1 VRVFFAL
8 VVILVISKKMDP
20 GQTSYSELI
29 KAFYTGKI
37 SVKEEVELYH
47 AIQNDKKLKREFFEF
62 ERSYDFPMNQLTKE
76 NWKRILSKE
85 FRLSNQIRAGRIAY
99 IGLRY
104 AAIFLIGFI
113 SFWLL
118 QNVIPGRPEPSAKSY
133 CELVVPKGQKSQ
145 LNLPDGTTVWL
156 NSESR
161 LRYPADFLQGE
172 RWADL
177 SGEAFFDVAR
187 NTGKPF
193 VVKTTDFNIKVTGT
207 KFNVTAYKDFDRTEA
222 SLEEGKIELLS
233 SSGRTKIVELE
244 PNQKIIF
251 SKGGHEYSIVRSKPG
266 IESSW
271 KNNEFVFEDI
281 EFSEFAKRL
290 ERWYD
295 VEILFTDPELFKIR
309 YTGKFKN
316 KETIWQVLD
325 MIKLTTNIEYTLND
339 RKLIIKK
346 TGKIKGGK

>member
-1 VRVFFAL
+1 
-8 VVILVISKKMDP
+8 MDSE
-20 GQTSYSELI
+20 QTSYSDLI
-29 KAFYTGKI
+29 KAFYTGQI
-37 SVKEEVELYH
+37 SVKEEAELYR
-47 AIQNDKKLKREFFEF
+47 ALQNDKELKKEFFEF
-62 ERSYDFPMNQLTKE
+62 EENYDFPMNQLTKD
-76 NWKRILSKE
+76 NWNRLLLREFKLSDRRKT
-85 FRLSNQIRAGRIAY
+85 GRVIY

-118 QNVIPGRPEPSAKSY
+118 QNVIPGKPEPLAESY

-177 SGEAFFDVAR
+177 SGEAFFDVTR

-193 VVKTTDFNIKVTGT
+193 VVKTNDFNIKVTGT
-207 KFNVTAYKDFDRTEA
+207 KFNVMAYEDFDRTEA

-233 SSGRTKIVELE
+233 TSGKVKIAELE

-251 SKGGHEYSIVRSKPG
+251 SKEKHEYAIVPSKPE

-271 KNNEFVFEDI
+271 KNNEFVFENI
-281 EFSEFAKRL
+281 EFSEFARRL

-295 VEILFTDPELFKIR
+295 VEILFADQELSKIR
-309 YTGKFKN
+309 YTGSFKN

-325 MIKLTTNIEYTLND
+325 IIKLTTKIEYTLND

-346 TGKIKGGK
+346 TK

>member
-1 VRVFFAL
+1 
-8 VVILVISKKMDP
+8 MDP
-20 GQTSYSELI
+20 KQTSYAELI
-29 KAFYTGKI
+29 KAFYTGQI
-37 SVKEEVELYH
+37 SVKEEAELYK
-47 AIQNDKKLKREFFEF
+47 ALQNDRRLKEEFFDF
-62 ERSYDFPMNQLTKE
+62 EQTYDFPMGQLTKD
-76 NWKRILSKE
+76 NWNKLISRKFRSTDQLKKQRI
-85 FRLSNQIRAGRIAY
+85 IYAG
-99 IGLRY
+99 LKY
-104 AAIFLIGFI
+104 AAIFLIGCI

-118 QNVIPGRPEPSAKSY
+118 QNIFQNKSGSFVESY

-145 LNLPDGTTVWL
+145 LHLPDGTTVWL

-161 LRYPADFLQGE
+161 LRYPANFSQGE
-172 RWADL
+172 RWVDL
-177 SGEAFFDVAR
+177 SGEAFFNVTR
-187 NTGKPF
+187 NNGRSF
-193 VVKTTDFNIKVTGT
+193 IVKTNDFNIRVTGT
-207 KFNVTAYKDFDRTEA
+207 KFNVMAYEDFDRTEA

-233 SSGRTKIVELE
+233 SSGKVKIVELE
-244 PNQKIIF
+244 PNQKVLF
-251 SKGGHEYSIVRSKPG
+251 SKEKREYTIVKSKPE

-295 VEILFTDPELFKIR
+295 VEILFADRELSRIR

-325 MIKLTTNIEYTLND
+325 IIKLTTKIEYTLND

-346 TGKIKGGK
+346 GR